1 MITTRF
7 TELPGLSHAWPP
19 PPSILYKHS
28 QNEAN
33 HSINHSTTKPN
44 SYLKNRIASQDS
56 CVTYRCRTRR
66 AVGTSSALQTKLVG
80 KETHIT
86 QIINHVNKKELNSFR
101 TKSQYINYKTRLKLS
116 NLLTVSDTT
125 LYSTLLLVP
134 FPNQVVQPAPLSFP
148 GVSAIKILPESPRD
162 ILRTV
167 TVHTD
172 YRSDL

>member
-56 CVTYRCRTRR
+56 CVTYRCRQ

-134 FPNQVVQPAPLSFP
+134 FPHQVVRPASLSFP
-148 GVSAIKILPESPRD
+148 GVSAVQISPEFPRD

>member
-7 TELPGLSHAWPP
+7 IELPGLSHTWPP

-56 CVTYRCRTRR
+56 CVTYRCRR

-86 QIINHVNKKELNSFR
+86 QTINHVNKKELNSCR

-116 NLLTVSDTT
+116 NLLTVADTT
-125 LYSTLLLVP
+125 LYSTPLLVP
-134 FPNQVVQPAPLSFP
+134 SPHQVVRPAPLSFP
-148 GVSAIKILPESPRD
+148 GVSAVQISPESPRD